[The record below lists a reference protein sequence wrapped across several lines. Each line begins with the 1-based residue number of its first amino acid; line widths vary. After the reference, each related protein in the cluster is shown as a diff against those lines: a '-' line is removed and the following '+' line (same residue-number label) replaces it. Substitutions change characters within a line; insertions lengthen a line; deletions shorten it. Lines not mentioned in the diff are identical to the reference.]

1 MQPIGTAKSP
11 AERAFELLK
20 DAPLGVVLVDSGLR
34 IREANDAARDAFAD
48 TPAVGRELRDFAD
61 RLHARGGVICYLGEA
76 ATAESATPR
85 VAELL
90 PSAEPGLPSSSRA
103 KDDFLATVS
112 HELRSPLQGI
122 LGWLTLLQGGRL
134 DAAQTTRALQ
144 SVERSVRLQAQLVN
158 DIMDI
163 ARIESGKVEID
174 EAAVD
179 LPQLLRTTAEE
190 FLPQARSRRIE
201 LHAEVQPCGAVT
213 GDKERLHQV
222 FANLLS
228 NALKFT
234 PAGGHVTIACSREGD
249 EIVTTITDDG
259 HGIDAGFMPHLFKRF
274 SQADASITRRH
285 GGLGLGLAI
294 VRHLVELHGGTV
306 SADSDGRDR
315 GATFTVRLRA
325 AQDDGGA
332 RAERADAESREPTR
346 LDGLEIL
353 LVEDDQDTLEAM
365 TQGLTALGASV
376 RAATSVDEAWRS
388 FVHRAP
394 HLVLTD
400 LSMPHEDGYSLLR
413 RIHAQQNRP
422 PVVALTGLT
431 RPEDKERVEQAG
443 FAAFVAK
450 PIDLPHLVTI
460 LHDLFPKGVQPA

>member
-1 MQPIGTAKSP
+1 MQPIGTANSS

-20 DAPLGVVLVDSGLR
+20 DAPLGVFLVDSDLL
-34 IREANDAARDAFAD
+34 IREANDAARQTFPGM
-48 TPAVGRELRDFAD
+48 TIGRELRDVVD
-61 RLHARGGVICYLGEA
+61 LLHERGGVVCYLGG
-76 ATAESATPR
+76 TPNGESATLR

-90 PSAEPGLPSSSRA
+90 PSAQIGRALSSRT

-163 ARIESGKVEID
+163 ARIEAGKVDVHETP
-174 EAAVD
+174 VD
-179 LPQLLRTTAEE
+179 LAQLLRTTAEE
-190 FLPQARSRRIE
+190 FVPQARARRVD
-201 LHAEVQPCGAVT
+201 LHAEVEPCGTVI

-222 FANLLS
+222 FSNLLS

-234 PAGGHVTIACSREGD
+234 PTGGSVTIACGRDEGHV
-249 EIVTTITDDG
+249 VTTITDSGD
-259 HGIDAGFMPHLFKRF
+259 GIDAEFMPHLFKRF
-274 SQADASITRRH
+274 SQSDTSITRRH

-294 VRHLVELHGGTV
+294 VRHLVELHGGSV
-306 SADSDGRDR
+306 AAMSDGPDR

-325 AQDDGGA
+325 APHDDALASG
-332 RAERADAESREPTR
+332 ADAESSEPSR

-353 LVEDDQDTLEAM
+353 LVENDQDTLEAM
-365 TQGLTALGASV
+365 TYGLTALGASV

-400 LSMPHEDGYSLLR
+400 LSMPHEDGYSLLQ
-413 RIHAQQNRP
+413 RIQSQRNRP

-431 RPEDKERVEQAG
+431 RPEDKERVERAG

-450 PIDLPHLVTI
+450 PIDLRQLVTI
-460 LHDLFPKGVQPA
+460 LNDLFRSAPEPLS

>member
-1 MQPIGTAKSP
+1 MQPIGTAKPP
-11 AERAFELLK
+11 AEQAFELLK
-20 DAPLGVVLVDSGLR
+20 DAPLGVFLVDGGLR
-34 IREANDAARDAFAD
+34 IRGANDAARHAFAD
-48 TPAVGRELRDFAD
+48 VPTIERELRDVAAL
-61 RLHARGGVICYLGEA
+61 LHARGGVICYLGGA
-76 ATAESATPR
+76 PDTDAATPR

-90 PSAEPGLPSSSRA
+90 PSAESGAGSSARA
-103 KDDFLATVS
+103 KDDFLATVA

-163 ARIESGKVEID
+163 ARIEAGKVDIEETD
-174 EAAVD
+174 VD
-179 LPQLLRTTAEE
+179 LAQLLRTTAEE
-190 FLPQARSRRIE
+190 FLPQARSRRID
-201 LHAEVQPCGAVT
+201 LQAEVEPCGVVV

-234 PAGGHVTIACSREGD
+234 PTGGSVTIACSREEGHV
-249 EIVTTITDDG
+249 VTTITDSGD
-259 HGIDAGFMPHLFKRF
+259 GIDAKFMPHLFKRF
-274 SQADASITRRH
+274 SQADTSITRRH

-306 SADSDGRDR
+306 AATSDGRDR

-325 AQDDGGA
+325 APHDGA
-332 RAERADAESREPTR
+332 RTAGTDTESRESSR

-365 TQGLTALGASV
+365 TYGLTALGASV
-376 RAATSVDEAWRS
+376 RAATSVEEAWRS

-413 RIHAQQNRP
+413 RIHSQQNRP

-431 RPEDKERVEQAG
+431 RPEDKEHVERAG

-450 PIDLPHLVTI
+450 PIDLRQLVTI
-460 LHDLFPKGVQPA
+460 LHDLFPKGARAT

>member
-1 MQPIGTAKSP
+1 MQAIGTAKSP
-11 AERAFELLK
+11 AERAFEQLK
-20 DAPLGVVLVDSGLR
+20 DAPLGVLLVDSDLR
-34 IREANDAARDAFAD
+34 IREVNDAARQAFAEV
-48 TPAVGRELRDFAD
+48 PAIGRELRDVAEV
-61 RLHARGGVICYLGEA
+61 LHARGGVICYLGG
-76 ATAESATPR
+76 TPNAESATPR

-90 PSAEPGLPSSSRA
+90 SSADPGASSSRT

-163 ARIESGKVEID
+163 ARIEAGKVDIE
-174 EAAVD
+174 EATVD
-179 LPQLLRTTAEE
+179 LAQLLLTTAEE
-190 FLPQARSRRIE
+190 FLPQARARRID
-201 LHAEVQPCGAVT
+201 LHADMKPCGAVI

-234 PAGGHVTIACSREGD
+234 PTGGSVTIACRREEGD
-249 EIVTTITDDG
+249 VVTTIADSG

-274 SQADASITRRH
+274 SQADTSITRRH

-306 SADSDGRDR
+306 TAESDGRDR

-325 AQDDGGA
+325 APPEGA
-332 RAERADAESREPTR
+332 RAV
-346 LDGLEIL
+346 G
-353 LVEDDQDTLEAM
+353 
-365 TQGLTALGASV
+365 
-376 RAATSVDEAWRS
+376 
-388 FVHRAP
+388 
-394 HLVLTD
+394 TD
-400 LSMPHEDGYSLLR
+400 
-413 RIHAQQNRP
+413 
-422 PVVALTGLT
+422 
-431 RPEDKERVEQAG
+431 
-443 FAAFVAK
+443 
-450 PIDLPHLVTI
+450 
-460 LHDLFPKGVQPA
+460 